1 MAINKIQNHK
11 LHELVD
17 PCLGFDSDYE
27 VRKMITKV
35 AELVFQ
41 CLQNESDSRPSMKN
55 VLGVL
60 KGIQSEDCAM
70 KNAKVVDI
78 RKNDVMLLTS
88 ESPMLSL
95 SR

>member
-1 MAINKIQNHK
+1 MAINKIQNHM

-35 AELVFQ
+35 AELAFQ
-41 CLQNESDSRPSMKN
+41 CLQNESDSRPSMEN
-55 VLGVL
+55 VLEVL
-60 KGIQSEDCAM
+60 KGIQSEDCTV
-70 KNAKVVDI
+70 KNAEVVDI
-78 RKNDVMLLTS
+78 CKDDVVLLTS
-88 ESPMLSL
+88 KSPTLSP